1 MIVSH
6 YEPGMHSFCPKEKVK
21 IVKRQRA
28 IHQIDLQSTPLRP
41 GTASQVQKTCGI
53 NLIPV
58 NLPIPGA
65 KVNIYFIEQP
75 VPTLIDAPPEGK
87 VFLDQLEVGLRSKG
101 HSINDIKR
109 IIVTHPH
116 FDHYGSA
123 RTINERYGA
132 DIWVS
137 QGGARWIE
145 DYANELRREEFYRKL
160 LLKNAGVPAS
170 EIKYV
175 NEFYRNANR
184 FAHGAKPTRYLS
196 DGDLFE
202 LSPLSFTVTEV
213 PGHTP
218 WCILIHDM
226 TNTIGFTGDFLL
238 QGLTSIPLVQWTDV
252 GSKGYKT
259 LTSYVASLNKVKE
272 MSLKIAFPG
281 HGKVILNPSK
291 TIDDLLTFIKG
302 RRKAIHRI
310 LQKGNL
316 TPFQVT
322 REIFPKLPREGLFR
336 GVSDVMAHLEML
348 QDEGLAKRKN
358 GTPIYFT
365 AV

>member
-1 MIVSH
+1 M
-6 YEPGMHSFCPKEKVK
+6 MRNK
-21 IVKRQRA
+21 A
-28 IHQIDLQSTPLRP
+28 ILQPD
-41 GTASQVQKTCGI
+41 TAKWVQETYGI
-53 NLIPV
+53 HLIHV
-58 NLPIPGA
+58 NLPISGV
-65 KVNIYFIEQP
+65 KVNIYFVEQP

-87 VFLDQLEVGLRSKG
+87 VYFDQLEAGLRSLG
-101 HSINDIKR
+101 HSINDIQR

-123 RTINERYGA
+123 RTIKERNGA

-145 DYANELRREEFYRKL
+145 DYANSLCREELYRKL

-170 EIKYV
+170 EIEYV
-175 NEFYRNANR
+175 TGFYRSANR

-196 DGDLFE
+196 DGDLLE
-202 LSPLSFTVTEV
+202 LSSLSFTVTEV

-218 WCILIHDM
+218 WCILIHD
-226 TNTIGFTGDFLL
+226 TSNAIGFTGDFLL
-238 QGLTSIPLVQWTDV
+238 QGLNTIPLVQWTDV

-259 LTSYVASLNKVKE
+259 LISYVASLNKVKE
-272 MSLKIAFPG
+272 LSLKIAFPG

-291 TIDDLLTFIKG
+291 AIDDLLSLITG

-310 LQKGNL
+310 LQKGSL

-322 REIFPKLPREGLFR
+322 SEIFPKLPREGLFR
-336 GVSDVMAHLEML
+336 AVSDVMAHLEML
-348 QDEGLAKRKN
+348 QDEGLAKRKK